1 MKIFTWKAKK
11 QLVTINEKIGYTNI
25 CVYCYMYLGII
36 LQFET
41 GEVMKNKIS
50 KAFGIVLTIMLS
62 LSTLG
67 CANLKENKKV
77 TSKDL
82 SNYELENYQK
92 NSNTL
97 GATNKLKDG
106 EKVVI
111 GFSMDSLK
119 EPIWK
124 KSKDSFISKASELGA
139 VVRVEQANSD
149 DKVQLSQIDELIA
162 EGVNVLVVAP
172 HDGEICAEAA
182 EKAHKAGIKL
192 IAFDR
197 LIKNSDVDLY
207 ISIDS
212 YKVGELQATELLK
225 NIKSGNIAYVG
236 GASNDNNA
244 VLFREGAMKVL
255 KENKDINIV
264 MDKYS
269 TDWRAEEAY
278 NNVMELLKSNVNI
291 NGIVCAN
298 DGTASGAIAALE
310 KFSLA
315 GKIPVTG
322 LDSELSAC
330 QRILEGKQ
338 LMTIYKPTDE
348 ISVKAAEAAVKMAKG
363 EPVEANNKIFNGK
376 IDVPAY
382 LINPVVVTKENM
394 MDTIIKNDFHSFEDV
409 YKNVPEDQRPKK

>member
-1 MKIFTWKAKK
+1 
-11 QLVTINEKIGYTNI
+11 
-25 CVYCYMYLGII
+25 
-36 LQFET
+36 
-41 GEVMKNKIS
+41 MKNKIS
-50 KAFGIVLTIMLS
+50 KALGIVLILILS

-67 CANLKENKKV
+67 CEKMNENKKV
-77 TSKDL
+77 AIQDLTSYELD
-82 SNYELENYQK
+82 NYEK
-92 NSNTL
+92 NPEVV
-97 GATNKLKDG
+97 GVVNKLKDG
-106 EKVVI
+106 EKVTI
-111 GFSMDSLK
+111 GFSIDSLK

-124 KSKDSFISKASELGA
+124 KTKDAFISKANELGA
-139 VVRVEQANSD
+139 EVRVDQANSD
-149 DKVQLSQIDELIA
+149 DKIQLSQIDELIA

-192 IAFDR
+192 ISFDR

-207 ISIDS
+207 IAIDN

-225 NIKSGNIAYVG
+225 NVNSGNIAYVG
-236 GASNDNNA
+236 GAPTDNNA
-244 VLFREGAMKVL
+244 LLFREGAMKVL
-255 KENKDINIV
+255 KENKNINIV

-269 TDWRAEEAY
+269 TDWKAEEAY
-278 NNVMELLKSNVNI
+278 NNVIELLKTNTTI

-322 LDSELSAC
+322 LDAELSAC
-330 QRILEGKQ
+330 QRILDGKQ
-338 LMTIYKPTDE
+338 LMTIYKPTNE
-348 ISVKAAEAAVKMAKG
+348 ISSKAAELAVKMAKG
-363 EPVEANNKIFNGK
+363 ESIETNNKIFNGK

-382 LINPVVVTKENM
+382 YVDPVVVTKENM
-394 MDTIIKNDFHSFEDV
+394 MDTIVKDDFHSFDDV